1 MIDQPYSAAVT
12 FWMTLSNRWSII
24 TIGLLLKMD
33 LKYLELLMNLEKLN
47 RFKPISE
54 KKSICI
60 LQIYPMITKKIQAN
74 LPSQKTYEE
83 LFYVEDPE
91 DELDDIDHLEE

>member
-1 MIDQPYSAAVT
+1 
-12 FWMTLSNRWSII
+12 
-24 TIGLLLKMD
+24 
-33 LKYLELLMNLEKLN
+33 
-47 RFKPISE
+47 
-54 KKSICI
+54 
-60 LQIYPMITKKIQAN
+60 MITKKIQAN